1 MTTERK
7 YYKVFT
13 AEGLVYDRY
22 ISLLVVE
29 SILKR
34 FKGFRKIEIS
44 ETEYLEWENGI

>member
-1 MTTERK
+1 MTAESK
-7 YYKVFT
+7 YYKIFT

-29 SILKR
+29 SILNR

-44 ETEYLEWENGI
+44 EAEYVEAKGNA